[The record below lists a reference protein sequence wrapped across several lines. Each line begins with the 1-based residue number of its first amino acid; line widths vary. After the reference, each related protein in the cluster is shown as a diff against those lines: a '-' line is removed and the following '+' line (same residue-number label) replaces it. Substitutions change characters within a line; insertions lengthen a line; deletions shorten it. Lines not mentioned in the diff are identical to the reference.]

1 MTEERAVIPE
11 WFCYPF
17 VVTPECLYCPLSVTP
32 EWFYQ
37 GSISI
42 EKPLDSEL
50 NFGNEERRKEELS
63 GGRKKRLPRTTGFF
77 LEHRYLSFI
86 ISLPFPQHCQAA
98 R

>member
-1 MTEERAVIPE
+1 MTNDV
-11 WFCYPF
+11 
-17 VVTPECLYCPLSVTP
+17 
-32 EWFYQ
+32 
-37 GSISI
+37 
-42 EKPLDSEL
+42 DSQL

-86 ISLPFPQHCQAA
+86 ISLPFSQHCQAA